1 MSGQKPCSRAN
12 FGAVPQVRIVPFANL
27 PRWGSRVRIPSSA
40 LILIPLMRAAEAIAY
55 LEGGHARGKVII
67 TI

>member
-1 MSGQKPCSRAN
+1 
-12 FGAVPQVRIVPFANL
+12 L

-40 LILIPLMRAAEAIAY
+40 LILIPLDAGGRGDRY